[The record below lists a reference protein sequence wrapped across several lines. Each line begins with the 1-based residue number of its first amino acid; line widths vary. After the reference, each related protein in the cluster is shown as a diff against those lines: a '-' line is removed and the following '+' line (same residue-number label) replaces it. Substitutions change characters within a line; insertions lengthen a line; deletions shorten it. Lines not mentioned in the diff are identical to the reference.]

1 MNYTRIALLLLSIA
15 IAPIARSQVNTQ
27 AQKKITVF
35 DFESPLNVQD
45 WWVDNKEIRLSL
57 LDRNPND
64 KAGNGDPAA
73 NGGKC
78 LRIRWDAV
86 PPDRPSVWLTDIK
99 IDTFGDSAMTG
110 AWKSFKENAWLSFSL
125 NTGDGDSVYLQ
136 FIIFTKGEK
145 DKWGSRETIGFRSPV
160 WKTVKVKLSDLH
172 FDNWGKGNI
181 ATPDLGAIVPAR
193 IEIGIRSA
201 MTDQK
206 GKIDLRVDDIVISN
220 YEP

>member
-1 MNYTRIALLLLSIA
+1 MNYTRIGLLLLSIA
-15 IAPIARSQVNTQ
+15 IAPPIARAQENTQ
-27 AQKKITVF
+27 AQKKVTVF
-35 DFESPLNVQD
+35 DFQSPLNVQD
-45 WWVDNKEIRLSL
+45 WWVDNKDIRLSQT
-57 LDRNPND
+57 DHFPATP
-64 KAGNGDPAA
+64 KDP
-73 NGGKC
+73 GKY
-78 LRIRWDAV
+78 LRIRWDAI
-86 PPDRPSVWLTDIK
+86 PPDRPSTWLTDIK

-110 AWKSFKENAWLSFSL
+110 AWKNFKENAWLSFSL
-125 NTGDGDSVYLQ
+125 NTADGDSVYLQ

-201 MTDQK
+201 KANQK
-206 GKIDLRVDDIVISN
+206 GKIDLRIDDIAISN

>member
-15 IAPIARSQVNTQ
+15 IAPIARAQDNTQ
-27 AQKKITVF
+27 AKKKITVF
-35 DFESPLNVQD
+35 AFESPLNVRD
-45 WWVDNKEIRLSL
+45 WWVDNKGIRLSQ
-57 LDRNPND
+57 DDDFPAVP
-64 KAGNGDPAA
+64 KDP
-73 NGGKC
+73 GKC

-86 PPDRPSVWLTDIK
+86 PPDRPSTWLTDIK

-110 AWKSFKENAWLSFSL
+110 AWKSFKENAWLSFPL
-125 NTGDGDSVYLQ
+125 NTADGDSVYLQ

-145 DKWGSRETIGFRSPV
+145 DKWGSRETIGFSSPA
-160 WKTVKVKLSDLH
+160 WKTVKVRLGDLH

-181 ATPDLGAIVPAR
+181 PTPDLGVIVPAR

-201 MTDQK
+201 KANQK
-206 GKIDLRVDDIVISN
+206 GKIDLRIGDIVISN

>member
-1 MNYTRIALLLLSIA
+1 MNYTRLGLLLLSIA
-15 IAPIARSQVNTQ
+15 ITPIARAQENTQ

-45 WWVDNKEIRLSL
+45 WWVDNKDIRLSL
-57 LDRNPND
+57 ADRASD
-64 KAGNGDPAA
+64 SGRS
-73 NGGKC
+73 
-78 LRIRWDAV
+78 LRIRWDSV
-86 PPDRPSVWLTDIK
+86 PPDRPSTWLTDIK

-125 NTGDGDSVYLQ
+125 NTADGDSVYLQ
-136 FIIFTKGEK
+136 FIIFSKGEK

-181 ATPDLGAIVPAR
+181 ATPDLGAIIPTR

-201 MTDQK
+201 KTNQK